1 MTNNNIQY
9 PQTTANA
16 FDDQL
21 IVSNPKSNLHLDAN
35 SIIMVIG
42 VGGAGGNAVNHM
54 QTMGITGVNFVVC
67 NTDQAALANCK
78 VENKI
83 QMGPGLGAGNNADR
97 GRELAIESEDQ
108 LRSLLETSG
117 VKMLFIAAGMG
128 GGTGTGASPVIARI
142 AHELGILTVAVVTM
156 PFRMEGPSRYQR
168 AVKGVEELHQWVDSL
183 LIIDNERLRKL
194 YGKLPLGDAFGKA
207 DDVLGMA
214 TKGIAELITVEFAL
228 VRVDFADVE
237 TVMRGSGR
245 AHMSV
250 VNASGDN
257 RALQVAEGALSSSL
271 LDDNHIS
278 GAREILL
285 SFAVSDINNLTHDDV
300 TDAMEYIQKH
310 ASYTDEDGNIHSAN
324 IIWGAS
330 EKKSLAD
337 DELELVVVATR
348 FEDGQELNIDPNYHS
363 GSDVEPA
370 LNPFEK
376 PELPTQEPEVPN
388 RPGGVKVPISH
399 NNNTPTIYPPQDR
412 YKLVHIQKKDPAY
425 GRMKIQFMDA
435 SANQAKTT
443 FRPIQRQEDD
453 VVNTINYGN
462 PTLDF

>member
-1 MTNNNIQY
+1 MTNNNINS
-9 PQTTANA
+9 TTSAA
-16 FDDQL
+16 ADFDTL
-21 IVSNPKSNLHLDAN
+21 ITTSNKVSNLQLDSN

-83 QMGPGLGAGNNADR
+83 QMGPGLGAGNDANR
-97 GRELAIESEDQ
+97 GRELAIASEEQ
-108 LRSLLETSG
+108 LRSLLETTR

-142 AHELGILTVAVVTM
+142 AHDLGILTVAVVTM
-156 PFRMEGPSRYQR
+156 PFRMEGPGRYQR
-168 AVKGVEELHQWVDSL
+168 AVEGVEELHKWVDSL

-194 YGKLPLGDAFGKA
+194 YGKLPLGEAFGKA

-250 VNASGDN
+250 VNASGEN

-278 GAREILL
+278 GAKEILL
-285 SFAVSDINNLTHDDV
+285 SFAVSDINKLTHDDV
-300 TDAMEYIQKH
+300 TDAMEYIQKN
-310 ASYTDEDGNIHSAN
+310 ASYTDEDGNTHRAN

-348 FEDGQELNIDPNYHS
+348 FADGNELKIDPNYNS
-363 GSDVEPA
+363 GTVEPEANPFATQEEHKSDV
-370 LNPFEK
+370 
-376 PELPTQEPEVPN
+376 PT
-388 RPGGVKVPISH
+388 RPTRQDFRPKTEG
-399 NNNTPTIYPPQDR
+399 PTIHPPQDK

-425 GRMKIQFMDA
+425 TRIKTQF
-435 SANQAKTT
+435 SAESETQTRTT
-443 FRPIQRQEDD
+443 FRPIQRPDD
-453 VVNTINYGN
+453 GVVNNINGN

>member
-1 MTNNNIQY
+1 MTNNNTNTMSAAADFDSQL
-9 PQTTANA
+9 TTN
-16 FDDQL
+16 
-21 IVSNPKSNLHLDAN
+21 SPKSNLQLDAE

-78 VENKI
+78 VTNKI

-97 GRELAIESEDQ
+97 GRELAIESEEQ

-156 PFRMEGPSRYQR
+156 PFRMEGPGRYQR
-168 AVKGVEELHQWVDSL
+168 AVKGVEELHEWVDSL

-194 YGKLPLGDAFGKA
+194 YGKLPLGEAFGKA

-237 TVMRGSGR
+237 AVMRGSGR

-250 VNASGDN
+250 VNASGEN

-278 GAREILL
+278 GAKEILL
-285 SFAVSDINNLTHDDV
+285 SFAVSDINKLTHDDV

-310 ASYTDEDGNIHSAN
+310 ASYKDEDGNTHAAN

-348 FEDGQELNIDPNYHS
+348 FADGKELKIDPDYNHVDSEPAANPFVVKEETATPDIPARQPRQELRRTS
-363 GSDVEPA
+363 EG
-370 LNPFEK
+370 
-376 PELPTQEPEVPN
+376 
-388 RPGGVKVPISH
+388 
-399 NNNTPTIYPPQDR
+399 PTIHPPQDR

-425 GRMKIQFMDA
+425 TRQKTQF
-435 SANQAKTT
+435 SVESETQTRTT
-443 FRPIQRQEDD
+443 FRPIQKQEES
-453 VVNTINYGN
+453 VSNNISG
-462 PTLDF
+462 TLDF

>member
-1 MTNNNIQY
+1 MINNN
-9 PQTTANA
+9 TSSMSAA
-16 FDDQL
+16 VDFDSQL
-21 IVSNPKSNLHLDAN
+21 TINSPKSNLQLDAE

-78 VENKI
+78 VTNKI

-97 GRELAIESEDQ
+97 GRELAIVSEEQ

-156 PFRMEGPSRYQR
+156 PFRMEGPGRYQR
-168 AVKGVEELHQWVDSL
+168 AVKGVEELHNWVDSL

-194 YGKLPLGDAFGKA
+194 YGKLPLGEAFGKA

-237 TVMRGSGR
+237 AVMRGSGR

-250 VNASGDN
+250 VNASGEN

-278 GAREILL
+278 GAKEILL
-285 SFAVSDINNLTHDDV
+285 SFAVSDINKLTHDDV

-310 ASYTDEDGNIHSAN
+310 ASYKDEDGNTHAAN
-324 IIWGAS
+324 ISWGAS
-330 EKKSLAD
+330 EKKS
-337 DELELVVVATR
+337 
-348 FEDGQELNIDPNYHS
+348 
-363 GSDVEPA
+363 
-370 LNPFEK
+370 
-376 PELPTQEPEVPN
+376 
-388 RPGGVKVPISH
+388 
-399 NNNTPTIYPPQDR
+399 
-412 YKLVHIQKKDPAY
+412 
-425 GRMKIQFMDA
+425 
-435 SANQAKTT
+435 
-443 FRPIQRQEDD
+443 
-453 VVNTINYGN
+453 
-462 PTLDF
+462 

>member
-1 MTNNNIQY
+1 MENNNTSTN
-9 PQTTANA
+9 PQSALNDFDSQLVANSPA
-16 FDDQL
+16 
-21 IVSNPKSNLHLDAN
+21 SNFMLDAD

-54 QTMGITGVNFVVC
+54 QQMGIHGVNFVVC
-67 NTDQAALANCK
+67 NTDEAALNNSP
-78 VENKI
+78 VQNKI
-83 QMGPGLGAGNNADR
+83 VLGPGRGAGNKPEI
-97 GRELAIESEDQ
+97 GRKYAIESEDK

-128 GGTGTGASPVIARI
+128 GGTGTGASPVIANI
-142 AHELGILTVAVVTM
+142 AHDLGILTVAVVTM
-156 PFRMEGPSRYQR
+156 PFRMEGPKRYQY
-168 AVKGVEELHQWVDSL
+168 ATEGIEELHKWVDSL

-194 YGKLPLGDAFGKA
+194 YGKLPIKDAFGKA

-214 TKGIAELITVEFAL
+214 TKGIAELITVEYAL

-250 VNASGDN
+250 VSASGDN

-278 GAREILL
+278 GAKEILL
-285 SFAVSDINNLTHDDV
+285 SFSVSDIDKLTHDDV
-300 TDAMEYIQKH
+300 TDAMSYIQEH
-310 ASYTDEDGNIHSAN
+310 ASYVDEDGNTHQAN

-348 FEDGQELNIDPNYHS
+348 FEDGNELNLEAYSPEVDPNVFGTHNPEPVVDDIKPRMERQEIHRRPSEGPTIQPPQDKYKLVRMQQ
-363 GSDVEPA
+363 VEPA
-370 LNPFEK
+370 Y
-376 PELPTQEPEVPN
+376 T
-388 RPGGVKVPISH
+388 R
-399 NNNTPTIYPPQDR
+399 
-412 YKLVHIQKKDPAY
+412 QKQ
-425 GRMKIQFMDA
+425 QFVAESDTHT
-435 SANQAKTT
+435 KTT
-443 FRPIQRQEDD
+443 FRPIVSRVEEVEPQSYDM
-453 VVNTINYGN
+453 
-462 PTLDF
+462 FS

>member
-1 MTNNNIQY
+1 MINNN
-9 PQTTANA
+9 TSSMSAA
-16 FDDQL
+16 VDFDSQL
-21 IVSNPKSNLHLDAN
+21 TINSPKSNLQLDAE

-78 VENKI
+78 VTNKI

-97 GRELAIESEDQ
+97 GRELAIESEEQ

-156 PFRMEGPSRYQR
+156 PFRMEGPGRYQR
-168 AVKGVEELHQWVDSL
+168 AVKGVEELHNWVDSL

-194 YGKLPLGDAFGKA
+194 YGKLPLGEAFGKA

-237 TVMRGSGR
+237 AVMRGSGR

-250 VNASGDN
+250 VNASGEN
-257 RALQVAEGALSSSL
+257 RALQVAL
-271 LDDNHIS
+271 LLYDN
-278 GAREILL
+278 G
-285 SFAVSDINNLTHDDV
+285 
-300 TDAMEYIQKH
+300 K
-310 ASYTDEDGNIHSAN
+310 GHSAF
-324 IIWGAS
+324 
-330 EKKSLAD
+330 
-337 DELELVVVATR
+337 LVV
-348 FEDGQELNIDPNYHS
+348 L
-363 GSDVEPA
+363 
-370 LNPFEK
+370 
-376 PELPTQEPEVPN
+376 
-388 RPGGVKVPISH
+388 
-399 NNNTPTIYPPQDR
+399 
-412 YKLVHIQKKDPAY
+412 
-425 GRMKIQFMDA
+425 
-435 SANQAKTT
+435 
-443 FRPIQRQEDD
+443 
-453 VVNTINYGN
+453 
-462 PTLDF
+462 

>member
-1 MTNNNIQY
+1 MTNNNTNTMSAAADFDSQL
-9 PQTTANA
+9 TTN
-16 FDDQL
+16 
-21 IVSNPKSNLHLDAN
+21 NPKSNLQLDAE

-78 VENKI
+78 VTNKI

-97 GRELAIESEDQ
+97 GRELAIESEEQ
-108 LRSLLETSG
+108 LRTLLETSG

-156 PFRMEGPSRYQR
+156 PFRMEGPGRYQR
-168 AVKGVEELHQWVDSL
+168 AVKGVEELHEWVDSL
-183 LIIDNERLRKL
+183 LVIDNERLRKL
-194 YGKLPLGDAFGKA
+194 YGKLPLGEAFGKA

-237 TVMRGSGR
+237 AVMRGSGR

-250 VNASGDN
+250 VNASGEN

-278 GAREILL
+278 GAKEILL
-285 SFAVSDINNLTHDDV
+285 SFAVSDINKLTHDDV

-310 ASYTDEDGNIHSAN
+310 ASYKDEDGNTHAAN

-348 FEDGQELNIDPNYHS
+348 FADGKELKIDPDYNHVDSEPAANPFVVKEETATPDIPARQPRQELRRTS
-363 GSDVEPA
+363 EG
-370 LNPFEK
+370 
-376 PELPTQEPEVPN
+376 
-388 RPGGVKVPISH
+388 
-399 NNNTPTIYPPQDR
+399 PTIHPPQDR

-425 GRMKIQFMDA
+425 TRQKTQF
-435 SANQAKTT
+435 SAESETQTRTT
-443 FRPIQRQEDD
+443 FRPIQKQEES
-453 VVNTINYGN
+453 VSNNISG
-462 PTLDF
+462 TLDF

>member
-1 MTNNNIQY
+1 MNNNNINTMNAADDFDSQLV
-9 PQTTANA
+9 AN
-16 FDDQL
+16 
-21 IVSNPKSNLHLDAN
+21 SPKSNLQLDAE

-67 NTDQAALANCK
+67 NTDAAALANCK
-78 VENKI
+78 VSNKI

-97 GRELAIESEDQ
+97 GRELAIGSEEQ

-128 GGTGTGASPVIARI
+128 GGTGTGASPVIASI
-142 AHELGILTVAVVTM
+142 AHDLGILTVAVVTM
-156 PFRMEGPSRYQR
+156 PFRMEGPNRYQR
-168 AVKGVEELHQWVDSL
+168 AVKGVEELHKYVDSL
-183 LIIDNERLRKL
+183 LVIDNERLRKL
-194 YGKLPLGDAFGKA
+194 YGKLPLGQAFGKA

-278 GAREILL
+278 GAKEILL
-285 SFAVSDINNLTHDDV
+285 SFAVSDLNNLTHDDV
-300 TDAMEYIQKH
+300 YDAVEYIQRH
-310 ASYTDEDGNIHSAN
+310 ASFKDDDGNTHAAN

-348 FEDGQELNIDPNYHS
+348 FEDGDKLKIDTTYT
-363 GSDVEPA
+363 EPIVDPT
-370 LNPFEK
+370 PFGGTK
-376 PELPTQEPEVPN
+376 PTIDEPEQPARQPRPDFRRPPN
-388 RPGGVKVPISH
+388 DG
-399 NNNTPTIYPPQDR
+399 PTIYPPQDR
-412 YKLVHIQKKDPAY
+412 YKLVHLQKKDPAY
-425 GRMKIQFMDA
+425 TRQKVQLLAVSDT
-435 SANQAKTT
+435 QTKTN
-443 FRPIQRQEDD
+443 FRPTQRQEE
-453 VVNTINYGN
+453 VAPSNMNGM
-462 PTLDF
+462 LEF